1 MNNEQFEHWQE
12 LESEVGSAV
21 GLDLQIDTESQLA
34 KDWIEDFNNDGAYAS
49 YNLKW
54 LLIYHC
60 QEYGIKGLL
69 NDYTELKTS

>member
-21 GLDLQIDTESQLA
+21 GLNLQIDTEGQLA
-34 KDWIEDFNNDGAYAS
+34 KDWIEDCNTNIVTAS

-54 LLIYHC
+54 LLIYHF
-60 QEYGIKGLL
+60 QVLILL
-69 NDYTELKTS
+69 LTQHLL

>member
-34 KDWIEDFNNDGAYAS
+34 KDWIEDFN
-49 YNLKW
+49 LKW

-69 NDYTELKTS
+69 NDYPELKTS